1 LEEKMKKT
9 MITLAL
15 LLITVYTFA
24 QTPEWQWATQAGG
37 IPHDIGYSITVDDA
51 GNTYVTGAFQSTAI
65 FGSYSLNSYGSMD
78 IFVAKMD
85 AVGNWLWAT
94 QAGSIDPESGNSIVV
109 DDIGNCYVTGYISE
123 TATFGQ
129 FTLIS
134 EGFDDIF
141 VAKIDTFGNWLW
153 ASIAG
158 GISGEVGEAITIDNY
173 GCTYITGYYQET
185 ATFGYN
191 ILVSSGDYD
200 IFVAKMDETGTWQ
213 WATNA
218 LGIGRERGKAITIDN
233 AGNTY
238 ITGDFNNT
246 VTFGT
251 YTLTPSVAS
260 AEIFVAKMDVNG
272 DWVWASQAE
281 GNISN
286 DGRGISID
294 DNGNTYI
301 TGLFQG
307 TTSFGNYNIISSGTF
322 DIFVAKLNAMGT
334 WQWAA
339 KAGGS
344 FGDVGEAI
352 ITTNTGCSY
361 VTGGFR
367 DTATFG
373 SNSLV
378 SNGDYD
384 IFAAKMDATGNW
396 LWATN
401 AGGGSDDSG
410 LAITIDDAENTY
422 VTGYF
427 QETATF
433 GSQSLTSSGNCE
445 IFVAKLENDL
455 ITLFIADST
464 SGYYPAFEVEFSD
477 SSSGFP
483 TNWFWDFQND
493 GLYDSFEQNPTFTY
507 IEPGIYDVKLKIYN
521 ETQVDSLIKYDYITV
536 ELVPPAAP
544 ENVQIEINGNDILL
558 NWAEV
563 DTTIFGTPIDVDYY
577 LIYHSLNPYENFC
590 YLGATP
596 DTIFTHNL
604 VVPFEDKMFY
614 QIKSFIGTRQEL
626 EKYVERYLRKPEGKY
641 LIEN

>member
-1 LEEKMKKT
+1 MKKT